1 MDTRKPPVTF
11 AAMLVRAQRRFQ
23 AVGRA
28 TAMMAF
34 PGAELQRMPVP
45 VPVRPAPQR
54 RARSE

>member
-11 AAMLVRAQRRFQ
+11 AAMLVRAQRRFE

-45 VPVRPAPQR
+45 VPVRAEPGR
-54 RARSE
+54 RSRTK